1 LLLATALDSMLL
13 VAVIVVA
20 CTLGKPLS
28 YLNCAALP
36 SSGSTATFMTSVIAN
51 SGASS
56 TLNYF
61 IWVAPTSAPATPS
74 RPSGAS
80 PSRCACSSPSPPS
93 PPSASGAASRSS
105 PPRRTLRTEGAAVRG
120 AAATMPPLRLSTSP
134 PPPVREVRGGGGRA
148 ATALGTAALGKKT
161 RGVYDDYSS
170 SSDSDS
176 EHQGEFVK
184 PLGSFAQ
191 RPSFPPP
198 PTAPV
203 RKVKIVEGR
212 VAVQPLPV
220 LPETVSPVAAAAS
233 PKERG
238 FRGLLSPVSTKDK
251 GGLGLLS
258 PVSPKDKGVS
268 LSPTTPK
275 SPLERVKSKRRTIM
289 HFIDGWWDLGLLEQ
303 ERKKSLMRAAS
314 RKA

>member
-1 LLLATALDSMLL
+1 M
-13 VAVIVVA
+13 V
-20 CTLGKPLS
+20 
-28 YLNCAALP
+28 
-36 SSGSTATFMTSVIAN
+36 
-51 SGASS
+51 
-56 TLNYF
+56 
-61 IWVAPTSAPATPS
+61 
-74 RPSGAS
+74 
-80 PSRCACSSPSPPS
+80 
-93 PPSASGAASRSS
+93 
-105 PPRRTLRTEGAAVRG
+105 
-120 AAATMPPLRLSTSP
+120 
-134 PPPVREVRGGGGRA
+134 

-170 SSDSDS
+170 SSSDSDS
-176 EHQGEFVK
+176 DHQREFVK

-220 LPETVSPVAAAAS
+220 LPETVSPVVATP
-233 PKERG
+233 PKDRG
-238 FRGLLSPVSTKDK
+238 V
-251 GGLGLLS
+251 LGLLS
-258 PVSPKDKGVS
+258 PVSPKDKGGL